1 MTMHSNALTRLA
13 PAAAALCLGLQ
24 LATASAAPIS
34 YSEAVDGDLPDVAT
48 VIGTLDAGANV
59 ITGFWTLTP
68 NNTNSDFFQVQLATG
83 FQIDSIV
90 VSYDLERAE
99 VANTGVYQTSPAFLS
114 IGSGAG
120 TFTGPFTAAGNFEA
134 AMTAGVILNN
144 TPWSVTFNVSR
155 TATTDPG
162 GPNGVPEPGSLAL
175 MGLALAGLAATR
187 RRRA

>member
-1 MTMHSNALTRLA
+1 MTMRITALTRLA

-24 LATASAAPIS
+24 LATASAAPLS
-34 YSEAVDGDLPDVAT
+34 YSEAVDGDLPTVPS

-68 NNTNSDFFQVQLATG
+68 NNTNSDFFQVQLGTG

-90 VSYDLERAE
+90 VSYELERGE
-99 VANTGVYQTSPAFLS
+99 VSNTGVYLASPGFLN
-114 IGSGAG
+114 IGSGTG
-120 TFTGPFTAAGNFEA
+120 TFNGPFTAAGNYEA
-134 AMTAGVILNN
+134 AMTASVIFNN

-175 MGLALAGLAATR
+175 MGVALAGLAATR